1 MTTIRP
7 CLAQDCTAMALVCY
21 RASRGGAVA
30 FHRPEEPAAWPP
42 SSEPDRDKPD
52 KLPDRTG
59 FEVMNEPTS
68 DCDAIWGDAKAR
80 WPAQLARLHAAARQA
95 APDLPLVLSGACWG
109 GAQGLVSLDP
119 ATLGDDNVIW
129 SFHSYTPF
137 LFTHQGAEW
146 TEGIVTTLHHLPYPP
161 NLLDARTAQALALE
175 AAAWARTR
183 RIVTEPPAT
192 ASNVLTALNNYRDS
206 SDGHV
211 AEDAALAARWAD
223 AHGIPRHRLL
233 MGEFGA
239 IVSPDDTP
247 KDKASRL
254 RFLQAK
260 RMSAQGLGI
269 GWAVW
274 SWSGNF
280 AVSDNTPDR
289 IPDPAVCRALGLT
302 CN

>member
-1 MTTIRP
+1 M
-7 CLAQDCTAMALVCY
+7 
-21 RASRGGAVA
+21 
-30 FHRPEEPAAWPP
+30 
-42 SSEPDRDKPD
+42 
-52 KLPDRTG
+52 
-59 FEVMNEPTS
+59 
-68 DCDAIWGDAKAR
+68 
-80 WPAQLARLHAAARQA
+80 
-95 APDLPLVLSGACWG
+95 
-109 GAQGLVSLDP
+109 
-119 ATLGDDNVIW
+119 IW

-192 ASNVLTALNNYRDS
+192 ASNVLTALNNYSDS

-239 IVSPDDTP
+239 I
-247 KDKASRL
+247 
-254 RFLQAK
+254 
-260 RMSAQGLGI
+260 
-269 GWAVW
+269 
-274 SWSGNF
+274 
-280 AVSDNTPDR
+280 
-289 IPDPAVCRALGLT
+289 PDPAVCRALGLP